1 MLAPSKA
8 AAAGMVPT
16 GTSIP
21 VRFASY
27 QRSIA
32 TWSGL
37 RPVPGGPCGP
47 GSPVRPGDPGG
58 PWGPGSPCGPG
69 GPIRLSLT
77 FVSSLLHGPER
88 RTSEPEGFAQTVA
101 AAGAASVVI
110 ASPVSKAA
118 QSGRIGDTLL

>member
-1 MLAPSKA
+1 MLAPSNA
-8 AAAGMVPT
+8 AAAGMLPT

-32 TWSGL
+32 TWSGWRL
-37 RPVPGGPCGP
+37 VPGGPCGP
-47 GSPVRPGDPGG
+47 GPPGA
-58 PWGPGSPCGPG
+58 PCGPD

-88 RTSEPEGFAQTVA
+88 TTSEPEGLAQTVA
-101 AAGAASVVI
+101 ATGAASVLI

-118 QSGRIGDTLL
+118 RSGRMGVHSSSHPSLAGTRAG